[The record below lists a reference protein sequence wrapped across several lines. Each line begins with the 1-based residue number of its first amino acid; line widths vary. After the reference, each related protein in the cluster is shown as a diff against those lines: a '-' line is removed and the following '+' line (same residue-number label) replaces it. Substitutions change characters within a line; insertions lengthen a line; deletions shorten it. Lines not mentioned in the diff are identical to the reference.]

1 MLGTQRWQDVASDL
15 EGEDTAGR
23 LLAEKV
29 TTAERE
35 GAPGPWQLREESQ
48 ASPGA
53 AGRAGD
59 HRAEPRAEAAGS
71 SMARGGAGSGGC
83 SALPRGQAASRTP
96 VRCCYQVSEADLDSR
111 TRLRSSVGDL
121 WPGWDRGNVSICSRH
136 LLLS

>member
-59 HRAEPRAEAAGS
+59 HRAEPRAEAAG
-71 SMARGGAGSGGC
+71 RGGERGLLCLAQRSGC
-83 SALPRGQAASRTP
+83 LPHD